1 MSVEPRM
8 TYNHVENA
16 MEIWNLRVY
25 FVHLFKEFNSLVIT
39 DLLLHARHD
48 LYAKFVLLPLFWRF
62 FKIISHHLRE
72 PASCYSDFYCF
83 YVTLIVRLL
92 VSWKSVH
99 F

>member
-25 FVHLFKEFNSLVIT
+25 VVHLFKELNSLVIT

-48 LYAKFVLLPLFWRF
+48 LYAKFVLLPLFLAVF
-62 FKIISHHLRE
+62 LR
-72 PASCYSDFYCF
+72 
-83 YVTLIVRLL
+83 
-92 VSWKSVH
+92 
-99 F
+99 